1 MRFDITKI
9 PVGGMLIGFLL
20 AATIVTFI
28 GAFAATDDDGGNG
41 EQVQAS
47 PTATPAASPTPAGS
61 PTATPS
67 GSPTPA
73 GSPTATPSGSPT
85 PGGSPPPPPPP
96 TAPPSGSPTP
106 GGPPPATPAGSA
118 TPGGSPTPTVPPVL
132 SAFVIKMLA
141 PTKFD
146 VNEMRLP
153 ANKEVTVRVDNQ
165 ESGVFHSWSAY
176 TDDSATEKIAGTE
189 LCTGPCIKEVR
200 FTTPDA
206 GEYFFRCDVHTQVM
220 FGKLVVE

>member
-47 PTATPAASPTPAGS
+47 PTATPAVSPTPGGSPTATPAVSPTPAGS
-61 PTATPS
+61 PTATP
-67 GSPTPA
+67 A
-73 GSPTATPSGSPT
+73 ASPT
-85 PGGSPPPPPPP
+85 PGGSP
-96 TAPPSGSPTP
+96 T
-106 GGPPPATPAGSA
+106 ATPAGSA

-146 VNEMRLP
+146 VNELRLP
-153 ANKEVTVRVDNQ
+153 ANTEVTVRADNQ

>member
-67 GSPTPA
+67 GSPTPG
-73 GSPTATPSGSPT
+73 GSPT
-85 PGGSPPPPPPP
+85 
-96 TAPPSGSPTP
+96 
-106 GGPPPATPAGSA
+106 ATPAGSA

-146 VNEMRLP
+146 VNELRLP
-153 ANKEVTVRVDNQ
+153 ANTEVTVRADNQ

-176 TDDSATEKIAGTE
+176 TDDSATEKITGTE

-206 GEYFFRCDVHTQVM
+206 GEYFFRCDVHIQVM
-220 FGKLVVE
+220 LGTLTVE

>member
-67 GSPTPA
+67 GSPTPG
-73 GSPTATPSGSPT
+73 GSPT
-85 PGGSPPPPPPP
+85 
-96 TAPPSGSPTP
+96 
-106 GGPPPATPAGSA
+106 ATPAGSA

-146 VNEMRLP
+146 VNELRLP
-153 ANKEVTVRVDNQ
+153 ANTEVTVRADNQ

>member
-61 PTATPS
+61 PTATP
-67 GSPTPA
+67 
-73 GSPTATPSGSPT
+73 
-85 PGGSPPPPPPP
+85 
-96 TAPPSGSPTP
+96 
-106 GGPPPATPAGSA
+106 AGSA

-146 VNEMRLP
+146 VNELRLP
-153 ANKEVTVRVDNQ
+153 ANTEVTVRADNQ

-206 GEYFFRCDVHTQVM
+206 GEYFFRCDVHPQVM
-220 FGKLVVE
+220 LGALVVE

>member
-67 GSPTPA
+67 GSPTPG
-73 GSPTATPSGSPT
+73 GSPT
-85 PGGSPPPPPPP
+85 
-96 TAPPSGSPTP
+96 
-106 GGPPPATPAGSA
+106 ATPAGSA

-146 VNEMRLP
+146 VNELRLP
-153 ANKEVTVRVDNQ
+153 ANTEVTVRADNQ

-189 LCTGPCIKEVR
+189 LCTGPCIIEVR